1 MTFVANSAFN
11 EMNVGDSKVESFTVT
26 SVDGT
31 PQVVKVTINGTNDA
45 ATIAGDTAVV
55 ADETDA
61 ALTLSG
67 TLTSE
72 DVDNTDNS
80 FTAKTIEG
88 TNGTFSIDANG
99 AWTFVANSA
108 FNEMNVGDSKVES
121 FTVTS
126 VDGTPQVVKVT
137 INGTNDAA
145 TIAGDTAVVAD
156 ETDAALTLSGTLTS
170 EDVDNTDNSFTAKT
184 IEGTNGT
191 FSIDANGAWTFVANS
206 ASMR

>member
-1 MTFVANSAFN
+1 
-11 EMNVGDSKVESFTVT
+11 T

-67 TLTSE
+67 TLSSE
-72 DVDNTDNS
+72 DVDNTDNR

-121 FTVTS
+121 FT
-126 VDGTPQVVKVT
+126 
-137 INGTNDAA
+137 
-145 TIAGDTAVVAD
+145 
-156 ETDAALTLSGTLTS
+156 
-170 EDVDNTDNSFTAKT
+170 
-184 IEGTNGT
+184 
-191 FSIDANGAWTFVANS
+191 
-206 ASMR
+206 